1 MITPEMFILITLPLL
16 VFLLLAGVQIST
28 SLLITGL
35 VGAYLTT
42 GRFDVAMNVLGQAA
56 WGTIRLYMFGV
67 LPLFILM
74 GLLANL
80 SGASQE
86 LYDAASLLLKR
97 VRGGVGI
104 ASVVAGALFS
114 AITGVAVATAVV
126 FTKIALPQ
134 MTRLNYSRKV
144 ALGAI
149 TSVSILGFLLP
160 PSLLMIVYGSQA
172 ETSIGRLFLG
182 GVVPGIILMIAFVIV
197 ILIYAWRRPDYIP
210 KAEPLTE
217 DERKNFLK
225 VVLKPWAIVALI
237 AFSLGGI
244 WMGFFTPTEAAGVG
258 SFGAFLI
265 VIIKRRFKLSTFW
278 ETLLSTASTTG
289 SILILLVSASA
300 YARALA
306 MGGVINMVERTILG
320 MDLPPIL
327 IILMFMVIILA
338 LASVLDSTSTM
349 LLTIPLMVPIIRAF
363 GYDPVWFGIVMIIA
377 VGSGLITPPFGMSV
391 FATKAA
397 AFGIP
402 GAENVTIE
410 EIFLGSLPFFLAT
423 LVVLL
428 IAIFFPQI
436 VLFLPTLV
444 MG

>member
-1 MITPEMFILITLPLL
+1 MISPEMFILITLSLL
-16 VFLLLAGVQIST
+16 LFLLLTGVHIST
-28 SLLITGL
+28 SLLITGF

-56 WGTIRLYMFGV
+56 WGTIRQYMFGV

-86 LYDAASLLLKR
+86 LYDSANLLLKR

-104 ASVVAGALFS
+104 ASLIAGALFS

-126 FTKIALPQ
+126 FTRIALPQ

-149 TSVSILGFLLP
+149 TSVSILGFLIP

-182 GVVPGIILMIAFVIV
+182 GVVPGIILTAAFIIV
-197 ILIYAWRRPDYIP
+197 ILLYARFRPDYIP
-210 KAEPLTE
+210 KPEPLTE
-217 DERKNFLK
+217 DERKNYWRIVFR
-225 VVLKPWAIVALI
+225 PWAIVVLI

-244 WMGFFTPTEAAGVG
+244 WLGFFTPTEAAGVG
-258 SFGAFLI
+258 SFGALLI
-265 VIIKRRFKLSTFW
+265 VIAKGKFNLKTFW
-278 ETLLSTASTTG
+278 DTLLSTASTTG
-289 SILILLVSASA
+289 VILILLVSASA
-300 YARALA
+300 YARALS
-306 MGGVINMVERTILG
+306 MGGVINMVTRMINNVDPAPIAVILV
-320 MDLPPIL
+320 
-327 IILMFMVIILA
+327 FMVIIL
-338 LASVLDSTSTM
+338 LLSSVLDSTSTM
-349 LLTIPLMVPIIRAF
+349 LLTIPLMVPIIRDL
-363 GYDPVWFGIVMIIA
+363 GYDAVWFGIVMVLA
-377 VGSGLITPPFGMSV
+377 VSSGLITPPFGMSV

-397 AFGIP
+397 TQGIK
-402 GAENVTIE
+402 GAEGVTVE
-410 EIFLGSLPFFLAT
+410 EIFMGSFPFFLAT

-428 IAIFFPQI
+428 ITIFFPQTI
-436 VLFLPTLV
+436 LFLPNLV